1 MIVILK
7 KDVKGTGKAGDVI
20 KVSPGY
26 ARNMLI
32 PRGFAVEATEG
43 NIRNLEKQKQI
54 QKENEAIEKAKAE
67 EVALKLSKGNIV
79 IKTKAGEGGRLFG
92 SITNKDIAEAIEEQ
106 LDIKIDR
113 RKIVLENPIKELGIV
128 NVEAK
133 LYPEVTGK
141 FVVEVKEE
149 A

>member
-32 PRGFAVEATEG
+32 PRGLAVEATEG
-43 NIRNLEKQKQI
+43 NVRDLEKQKQI
-54 QKENEAIEKAKAE
+54 QKENEAKEKAKAE
-67 EVALKLSKGNIV
+67 EIASKLSKENIV

-92 SITNKDIAEAIEEQ
+92 SITNKDISEAIEKQ
-106 LDIKIDR
+106 LGIKIDR
-113 RKIVLENPIKELGIV
+113 RKIILENPIKELGVV

-133 LYPEVTGK
+133 LYTEVTGK
-141 FVVEVKEE
+141 FAVEVKEE

>member
-7 KDVKGTGKAGDVI
+7 KDVKGTGKAGEVI

-32 PRGFAVEATEG
+32 PRGLAVEATEG

-67 EVALKLSKGNIV
+67 EIALKLSKGNIV

-92 SITNKDIAEAIEEQ
+92 SITNKDISEAIEKQ
-106 LDIKIDR
+106 LEIKSDR
-113 RKIVLENPIKELGIV
+113 RKIVLENPIKELGEV

-133 LYPEVTGK
+133 LYPEVIGK
-141 FVVEVKEE
+141 FTVEVKEE
-149 A
+149 V

>member
-7 KDVKGTGKAGDVI
+7 KDVKGTGKSGDVI

-32 PRGFAVEATEG
+32 PRGLAVEATEG
-43 NIRNLEKQKQI
+43 TIRNLEKQKQI

-67 EVALKLSKGNIV
+67 EIALKLSEGNIV

-92 SITNKDIAEAIEEQ
+92 SITNKDISEAIEKQ
-106 LDIKIDR
+106 LEIKIDR
-113 RKIVLENPIKELGIV
+113 RKIVLENPIKELGEV

-133 LYPEVTGK
+133 LYPEVIGK
-141 FVVEVKEE
+141 FTVEVKEE

>member
-7 KDVKGTGKAGDVI
+7 KDVKGTGKSGDVI

-32 PRGFAVEATEG
+32 PRGLAVEATEG

-67 EVALKLSKGNIV
+67 EIALKLSKGNIT

-92 SITNKDIAEAIEEQ
+92 SITNKDISEAIEEQ
-106 LDIKIDR
+106 LGIKIDR
-113 RKIVLENPIKELGIV
+113 RKIVVENPIKELGTL

-141 FVVEVKEE
+141 FTVEVKEE

>member
-7 KDVKGTGKAGDVI
+7 KDVKGTGKAGEVI

-32 PRGFAVEATEG
+32 PRGLAIEATEG
-43 NIRNLEKQKQI
+43 NVRNLEKQKQI
-54 QKENEAIEKAKAE
+54 QKENEAKEKAKAE
-67 EVALKLSKGNIV
+67 EIASKLSKENIV

-92 SITNKDIAEAIEEQ
+92 SITNKDISEAIEKQ
-106 LDIKIDR
+106 LGIKIDR
-113 RKIVLENPIKELGIV
+113 RKIVLENPIKELGVV

-133 LYPEVTGK
+133 LYTEVTGK
-141 FVVEVKEE
+141 FAVEVKEE

>member
-7 KDVKGTGKAGDVI
+7 KDVKGTGKAGEVI

-32 PRGFAVEATEG
+32 PRGLAVEATEG
-43 NIRNLEKQKQI
+43 NVRNLEKQKQI
-54 QKENEAIEKAKAE
+54 QKEHEATEKAKAE
-67 EVALKLSKGNIV
+67 EVASKLSKENIV
-79 IKTKAGEGGRLFG
+79 IKTKAGDGGRLFG
-92 SITNKDIAEAIEEQ
+92 SITNKDISEAIEKQ
-106 LDIKIDR
+106 LGIKIDR
-113 RKIVLENPIKELGIV
+113 RKIVLENPIKELGVV

-133 LYPEVTGK
+133 LYPEVIGK
-141 FVVEVKEE
+141 FAVEVKEE

>member
-7 KDVKGTGKAGDVI
+7 KDIKGTGKAGDVI

-32 PRGFAVEATEG
+32 PRGLAVEATEG
-43 NIRNLEKQKQI
+43 NVRNLEKQKQI
-54 QKENEAIEKAKAE
+54 QKENEAEEKAKAE
-67 EVALKLSKGNIV
+67 KIADKLSKGSIV

-92 SITNKDIAEAIEEQ
+92 SITNKDISEAIEEQ
-106 LDIKIDR
+106 LGIKIDR
-113 RKIVLENPIKELGIV
+113 RKIVLDNPIKELGLAS
-128 NVEAK
+128 VEAK

-141 FVVEVKEE
+141 FTVEVKEE
-149 A
+149 E

>member
-7 KDVKGTGKAGDVI
+7 KDIKGTGKAGDVI
-20 KVSPGY
+20 KVSLGY

-32 PRGFAVEATEG
+32 PRGLAVEATEG
-43 NIRNLEKQKQI
+43 NVRNLEKQKQI
-54 QKENEAIEKAKAE
+54 QRENEAEAKAKAE
-67 EVALKLSKGNIV
+67 KIADKLSKGSVV

-92 SITNKDIAEAIEEQ
+92 SITNKDISEAIEEQ
-106 LDIKIDR
+106 FGIKIDR
-113 RKIVLENPIKELGIV
+113 RKIVLDSPIKELGQV
-128 NVEAK
+128 SVEAK

-141 FVVEVKEE
+141 FKVEVKEE

>member
-7 KDVKGTGKAGDVI
+7 KDVKGTGKTGDVI

-113 RKIVLENPIKELGIV
+113 RKIILENPIKELGIV

>member
-67 EVALKLSKGNIV
+67 DVALKLSKGHIV

>member
-67 EVALKLSKGNIV
+67 DVALKLSKGNIV

-113 RKIVLENPIKELGIV
+113 RKIILENPIKELGIV

>member
-32 PRGFAVEATEG
+32 PRGLAVEATEG
-43 NIRNLEKQKQI
+43 NVRNLEKQKEI
-54 QKENEAIEKAKAE
+54 QKKNEAIEKAKAE
-67 EVALKLSKGNIV
+67 KIAQELSKENIV
-79 IKTKAGEGGRLFG
+79 IMTKAGENGKLFG
-92 SITNKDIAEAIEEQ
+92 SITNKDISEAIENQ
-106 LDIKIDR
+106 LGIKIDR
-113 RKIVLENPIKELGIV
+113 RKIALENPIKELGIV
-128 NVEAK
+128 NIEAK
-133 LYPEVTGK
+133 LYPEVTAK
-141 FVVEVKEE
+141 FAVEIKEE

>member
-67 EVALKLSKGNIV
+67 DVALKLSKGNIV

-113 RKIVLENPIKELGIV
+113 RKIVLENSIKELGIV

>member
-43 NIRNLEKQKQI
+43 NIKNLKKQKQI

-113 RKIVLENPIKELGIV
+113 RKIILENPIKELGIV

>member
-7 KDVKGTGKAGDVI
+7 KDVKGTGKAGEVI

-32 PRGFAVEATEG
+32 PRGLAVEATEG
-43 NIRNLEKQKQI
+43 NVRNLEKQKQI
-54 QKENEAIEKAKAE
+54 QKEHEATEKAKAE
-67 EVALKLSKGNIV
+67 EIASKLSKENIV

-92 SITNKDIAEAIEEQ
+92 SITNKDISEAIEKQ
-106 LDIKIDR
+106 LGIKIDR
-113 RKIVLENPIKELGIV
+113 RKIVLENPIKELGVV

-133 LYPEVTGK
+133 LYPEVIGK
-141 FVVEVKEE
+141 FAVEVKEE

>member
-7 KDVKGTGKAGDVI
+7 KDIKGTGKAGDVI

-32 PRGFAVEATEG
+32 PRGLAVEATEG
-43 NIRNLEKQKQI
+43 NVRNLEKQKQI
-54 QKENEAIEKAKAE
+54 QKENEAKEKATAE
-67 EVALKLSKGNIV
+67 KIADKLSRGSVV

-92 SITNKDIAEAIEEQ
+92 SITNKDISEAIEEQ
-106 LDIKIDR
+106 LGIKIDR
-113 RKIVLENPIKELGIV
+113 RKIVLDSPIKELGQAS
-128 NVEAK
+128 VEAK

-141 FVVEVKEE
+141 FTVEVKEE

>member
-7 KDVKGTGKAGDVI
+7 KDVKGTGKSGDVI

-32 PRGFAVEATEG
+32 PRGLAVEATEG

-67 EVALKLSKGNIV
+67 EIALKLSKGNIV

-92 SITNKDIAEAIEEQ
+92 SITNKDISEAIEEQ
-106 LDIKIDR
+106 LGIKIDR
-113 RKIVLENPIKELGIV
+113 RKIVLEKPIKELGTA

-133 LYPEVTGK
+133 LYPEVMGK
-141 FVVEVKEE
+141 FTVEVKEE

>member
-7 KDVKGTGKAGDVI
+7 KDIKGTGKAGDVI

-32 PRGFAVEATEG
+32 PRGLAVEATEG
-43 NIRNLEKQKQI
+43 NVRNLEKQKKLQAEK
-54 QKENEAIEKAKAE
+54 QAEEKAAAQ
-67 EVALKLSKGNIV
+67 ALADKLSKEIIL

-92 SITNKDIAEAIEEQ
+92 SITNKDISEAIEKQ
-106 LDIKIDR
+106 MNVKIDR
-113 RKIVLENPIKELGIV
+113 RKIVLDSPIKELGIV
-128 NVEAK
+128 QVEVK
-133 LYPEVTGK
+133 LYPEVTGRVK
-141 FVVEVKEE
+141 VDVKEE

>member
-54 QKENEAIEKAKAE
+54 QKENEAIEKAKAKD
-67 EVALKLSKGNIV
+67 VALKLSKGNIV

>member
-7 KDVKGTGKAGDVI
+7 KDIKGTGKAGEVI

-32 PRGFAVEATEG
+32 PRGLAVEATEG
-43 NIRNLEKQKQI
+43 NVRNLEKQKQI
-54 QKENEAIEKAKAE
+54 QKENEAMEKAKAE
-67 EVALKLSKGNIV
+67 EIASKLSKENIV

-92 SITNKDIAEAIEEQ
+92 SITNKDISEAIEKQ
-106 LDIKIDR
+106 LGIKIDR
-113 RKIVLENPIKELGIV
+113 RKIVLENPIKELGVV

-133 LYPEVTGK
+133 LYTEVTGK
-141 FVVEVKEE
+141 FAVEVKEE

>member
-32 PRGFAVEATEG
+32 PRGLAVEATEG
-43 NIRNLEKQKQI
+43 NVRNLEKQKQI
-54 QKENEAIEKAKAE
+54 QKEHEATEKAKAE
-67 EVALKLSKGNIV
+67 EVASKLSKENIV

-92 SITNKDIAEAIEEQ
+92 SITNKDISEAIEKQ
-106 LDIKIDR
+106 LGIKIDR
-113 RKIVLENPIKELGIV
+113 RKIVLENPIKELGVV

-133 LYPEVTGK
+133 LYTEVTGK
-141 FVVEVKEE
+141 FAVEVKEE

>member
-7 KDVKGTGKAGDVI
+7 KDVKGTGKAGEVI

-32 PRGFAVEATEG
+32 PRGLAVEATEG
-43 NIRNLEKQKQI
+43 NVRNLEKQKQI
-54 QKENEAIEKAKAE
+54 QKENEAKEKAKAE
-67 EVALKLSKGNIV
+67 EIASKLSKENIV

-92 SITNKDIAEAIEEQ
+92 SITNKDISEAIEKQ
-106 LDIKIDR
+106 LGIKIDR
-113 RKIVLENPIKELGIV
+113 RKIVLENPIKELGVV

-133 LYPEVTGK
+133 LYTEVTGK
-141 FVVEVKEE
+141 FAVEVKEE

>member
-113 RKIVLENPIKELGIV
+113 RKIVLENPIKELDIV

>member
-32 PRGFAVEATEG
+32 PRGLAVEATEG
-43 NIRNLEKQKQI
+43 NVRNLEKQKKLQVEK
-54 QKENEAIEKAKAE
+54 QAEEKAAAQ
-67 EVALKLSKGNIV
+67 ALADKLSKETIL

-92 SITNKDIAEAIEEQ
+92 SITNKDISEAIEKQ
-106 LDIKIDR
+106 MNVKIDR
-113 RKIVLENPIKELGIV
+113 RKIVLDSPIKELGIV
-128 NVEAK
+128 QVEVK
-133 LYPEVTGK
+133 LYPEVTGRVK
-141 FVVEVKEE
+141 VDVKEE

>member
-7 KDVKGTGKAGDVI
+7 KDVKGTGKAGEVI

-32 PRGFAVEATEG
+32 PRGLAVEATEG

-67 EVALKLSKGNIV
+67 EIALKLSKGNIV

-92 SITNKDIAEAIEEQ
+92 SITNKDISEAIEKQ
-106 LDIKIDR
+106 LEIKIDR
-113 RKIVLENPIKELGIV
+113 RKIVLENPIKELGEV

-133 LYPEVTGK
+133 L
-141 FVVEVKEE
+141 
-149 A
+149 

>member
-7 KDVKGTGKAGDVI
+7 KDVKGTGKSGDVI

-32 PRGFAVEATEG
+32 PRGLAVEATEG

-67 EVALKLSKGNIV
+67 EIALKLSEGNIE

-92 SITNKDIAEAIEEQ
+92 SITNKDISEAIEKQ
-106 LDIKIDR
+106 LEIKIDR
-113 RKIVLENPIKELGIV
+113 RKIVLENPIKELGEV

-133 LYPEVTGK
+133 LYPEVIGK
-141 FVVEVKEE
+141 FTVEVKEE

>member
-7 KDVKGTGKAGDVI
+7 KDVKGTGKAGEVI

-32 PRGFAVEATEG
+32 PRGLAVEATEG

-67 EVALKLSKGNIV
+67 EIALKLSEGNIV

-92 SITNKDIAEAIEEQ
+92 SITNKDISEAIEKQ
-106 LDIKIDR
+106 LEIKIDR
-113 RKIVLENPIKELGIV
+113 RKIVLENPIKELGEV

-133 LYPEVTGK
+133 LYPEVIGK
-141 FVVEVKEE
+141 FTVEVKEE
-149 A
+149 V

>member
-7 KDVKGTGKAGDVI
+7 KDIKGTGKAGDVI

-32 PRGFAVEATEG
+32 PKGLAVEATDG
-43 NIRNLEKQKQI
+43 NVKSLEKQKKLQAEK
-54 QKENEAIEKAKAE
+54 QAEEKANATQLAKE
-67 EVALKLSKGNIV
+67 LSEKNLE

-92 SITNKDIAEAIEEQ
+92 SITNKDISEAMVKQ
-106 LDIKIDR
+106 FNIKIDK
-113 RKIVLENPIKELGIV
+113 RKIILDSPIKTLGV
-128 NVEAK
+128 ANVEIK
-133 LYPEVTGK
+133 LYPEVVGK
-141 FVVEVKEE
+141 LSVQVTEE

>member
-7 KDVKGTGKAGDVI
+7 KDVKGTGKAGEVI

-26 ARNMLI
+26 AKNMLI
-32 PRGFAVEATEG
+32 PRGLAVEATEG

-67 EVALKLSKGNIV
+67 EIALKLSKGNIV

-92 SITNKDIAEAIEEQ
+92 SITNKDISEAIEKQ
-106 LDIKIDR
+106 LEIKIDR
-113 RKIVLENPIKELGIV
+113 RKIVLENPIKELGEV

-133 LYPEVTGK
+133 LYPEVIGK
-141 FVVEVKEE
+141 FTVEVKEE
-149 A
+149 V

>member
-7 KDVKGTGKAGDVI
+7 KDIKGTGKAGDVI

-32 PRGFAVEATEG
+32 PRGLAVEATEG
-43 NIRNLEKQKQI
+43 NVRNLEKQKQI
-54 QKENEAIEKAKAE
+54 QRENEAEAKAKAE
-67 EVALKLSKGNIV
+67 KIADKLSKGSVV

-92 SITNKDIAEAIEEQ
+92 SITNKDISEAIEEQ
-106 LDIKIDR
+106 FGIKIDR
-113 RKIVLENPIKELGIV
+113 RKIVLDSPIKELGQV
-128 NVEAK
+128 SVEAK

-141 FVVEVKEE
+141 FDVEVKEE

>member
-7 KDVKGTGKAGDVI
+7 KDVKGTGKSGDVI

-32 PRGFAVEATEG
+32 PRGLAVEATEG

-67 EVALKLSKGNIV
+67 EIALKLSEGNIV

-92 SITNKDIAEAIEEQ
+92 SITNKDISEAIEKQ
-106 LDIKIDR
+106 LEIKIDR
-113 RKIVLENPIKELGIV
+113 RKIVLENPIKELGEV

-133 LYPEVTGK
+133 LYPEVIGK
-141 FVVEVKEE
+141 FTIEVKEE
-149 A
+149 V

>member
-7 KDVKGTGKAGDVI
+7 KDIKGTGKAGDVI

-32 PRGFAVEATEG
+32 PRGLAVEATEG
-43 NIRNLEKQKQI
+43 NVRNLEKQKQI
-54 QKENEAIEKAKAE
+54 QRENEAEAKAKAE
-67 EVALKLSKGNIV
+67 KIADKLSKGSVV

-92 SITNKDIAEAIEEQ
+92 SITNKDISEAIEEQ
-106 LDIKIDR
+106 FGIKIDR
-113 RKIVLENPIKELGIV
+113 RKIVLDSPIKELGQV
-128 NVEAK
+128 SVEAK

-141 FVVEVKEE
+141 FKVEVKEE

>member
-7 KDVKGTGKAGDVI
+7 KDVKGTGKSGDVI

-32 PRGFAVEATEG
+32 PRGLAVEATEG

-67 EVALKLSKGNIV
+67 EIALKLSKGNIV

-92 SITNKDIAEAIEEQ
+92 SITNKDISEAIEKQ
-106 LDIKIDR
+106 FGIKIDR
-113 RKIVLENPIKELGIV
+113 RKIVLENPIKELGEV

-133 LYPEVTGK
+133 LYPEVIGK
-141 FVVEVKEE
+141 FTVEVKEE

>member
-7 KDVKGTGKAGDVI
+7 KDVKGTGKSGDVI

-32 PRGFAVEATEG
+32 PRGLAVEATEG

-67 EVALKLSKGNIV
+67 EIALKLSKGNIV

-92 SITNKDIAEAIEEQ
+92 SITNKDISEAIEEQ
-106 LDIKIDR
+106 LGIKIDR
-113 RKIVLENPIKELGIV
+113 RKIVLENPIKELGTA

-133 LYPEVTGK
+133 LYPEVMGK
-141 FVVEVKEE
+141 FTVEVKEE

>member
-32 PRGFAVEATEG
+32 PRGLAVEATEG
-43 NIRNLEKQKQI
+43 NVRNLEKQKQI
-54 QKENEAIEKAKAE
+54 QKENEAMEKVKAE
-67 EVALKLSKGNIV
+67 EIASKLSKENIV

-92 SITNKDIAEAIEEQ
+92 SITNKDISEAIEKQ
-106 LDIKIDR
+106 LGIKIDR
-113 RKIVLENPIKELGIV
+113 RKIVLENPIKELGVV

-133 LYPEVTGK
+133 LYTEVTGK
-141 FVVEVKEE
+141 FAVEVKEE

>member
-7 KDVKGTGKAGDVI
+7 KDVKGTGKAGEVI

-32 PRGFAVEATEG
+32 PRGLAVEATEG
-43 NIRNLEKQKQI
+43 NIRNLEKQEQI
-54 QKENEAIEKAKAE
+54 QKGNEAREKAKAE
-67 EVALKLSKGNIV
+67 EIALKLSKGNIV

-92 SITNKDIAEAIEEQ
+92 SITNKDISEAIEKQ
-106 LDIKIDR
+106 LEIKIDR
-113 RKIVLENPIKELGIV
+113 RKIVLENPIKELGEV

-133 LYPEVTGK
+133 LYPEVIGK
-141 FVVEVKEE
+141 FTVEVKEE
-149 A
+149 V